1 MDNYGLK
8 PDHLK
13 EHLSDLQYPKLD
25 YYAEV
30 PSNTKAKLTR
40 LYNQR
45 FVDDSKKIKQDK
57 KLKPHQETQPKYDK
71 NLDDVIY
78 SEEEA

>member
-1 MDNYGLK
+1 MEYYGLK

-13 EHLSDLQYPKLD
+13 EHLSDLQYPKMD

-30 PSNTKAKLTR
+30 PSNIKAKLTR

-45 FVDDSKKIKQDK
+45 FTDDSKKVK
-57 KLKPHQETQPKYDK
+57 
-71 NLDDVIY
+71 
-78 SEEEA
+78 